1 MSRPMPVVIKSV
13 AYGTW
18 LVPGPDQKMGLF
30 NAATT
35 SEVER
40 FRLPQKGSL
49 LQRLER
55 PIADIPFPR

>member
-13 AYGTW
+13 AYGTL
-18 LVPGPDQKMGLF
+18 LVPGADQKMGLF

-40 FRLPQKGSL
+40 FRLSQKGSL
-49 LQRLER
+49 SHHEWTQHVGRNM
-55 PIADIPFPR
+55 